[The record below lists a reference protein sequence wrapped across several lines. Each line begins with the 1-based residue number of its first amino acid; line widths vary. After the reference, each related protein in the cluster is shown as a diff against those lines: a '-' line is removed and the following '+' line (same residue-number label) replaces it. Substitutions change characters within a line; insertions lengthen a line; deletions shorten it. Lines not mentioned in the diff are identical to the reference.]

1 MIFCHGLTWIHE
13 WVVELVFVVFIPAAR
28 QLSIYLLT
36 DGDQLI
42 AQLITITAAK
52 MRSPKTD

>member
-1 MIFCHGLTWIHE
+1 MILSHSLTWIHE

-28 QLSIYLLT
+28 RLSIYLFT
-36 DGDQLI
+36 DRDQLI

-52 MRSPKTD
+52 MRSQKTD